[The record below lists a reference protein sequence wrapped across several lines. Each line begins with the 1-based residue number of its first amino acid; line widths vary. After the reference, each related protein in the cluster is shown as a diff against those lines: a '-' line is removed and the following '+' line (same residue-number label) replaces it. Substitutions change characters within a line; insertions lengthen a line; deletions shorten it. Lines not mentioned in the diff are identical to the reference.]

1 MDAEKI
7 GKAIKILRKKAGY
20 TQKELSKCLEVTDK
34 AVSKW
39 ERGLGVPDIS
49 IITKL
54 SILLNC
60 DIDNLLEGNISYIE
74 STWQGIL
81 IIDDSQ
87 SVSPTSKIY
96 GKPLVY
102 LLIGYFLLAGIGNI
116 TIVSSRSEQKKIES
130 IIGSGER
137 WGIHISYIERF
148 NIKQLKSSNTMVVY
162 DNPFVYGPNLTKYF
176 QRAMSRK
183 EGISILTIDKGIN
196 DSEIR
201 VSYDNYKTIKN
212 KEYPGIKQY
221 CVPIVFVPK
230 EWYHDFILLKN
241 KEDILSLDSLYA
253 EPMGNGMIQYCIN
266 DEDTL
271 MDTACFLRFLKNRMG
286 KNIYD
291 LSEIAHNRNFI

>member
-1 MDAEKI
+1 MDAEKV

-39 ERGLGVPDIS
+39 ERGLGIPDIS

-102 LLIGYFLLAGIGNI
+102 FLLAGIGNI

-148 NIKQLKSSNTMVVY
+148 NIKQLKSSNIMVVY

-183 EGISILTIDKGIN
+183 EGISIF
-196 DSEIR
+196 
-201 VSYDNYKTIKN
+201 
-212 KEYPGIKQY
+212 
-221 CVPIVFVPK
+221 FVDHLQSAK
-230 EWYHDFILLKN
+230 LATGKILRPFQ
-241 KEDILSLDSLYA
+241 S
-253 EPMGNGMIQYCIN
+253 
-266 DEDTL
+266 
-271 MDTACFLRFLKNRMG
+271 R
-286 KNIYD
+286 
-291 LSEIAHNRNFI
+291 

>member
-96 GKPLVY
+96 GKPLV
-102 LLIGYFLLAGIGNI
+102 
-116 TIVSSRSEQKKIES
+116 T
-130 IIGSGER
+130 
-137 WGIHISYIERF
+137 
-148 NIKQLKSSNTMVVY
+148 
-162 DNPFVYGPNLTKYF
+162 
-176 QRAMSRK
+176 
-183 EGISILTIDKGIN
+183 
-196 DSEIR
+196 
-201 VSYDNYKTIKN
+201 
-212 KEYPGIKQY
+212 
-221 CVPIVFVPK
+221 C
-230 EWYHDFILLKN
+230 
-241 KEDILSLDSLYA
+241 
-253 EPMGNGMIQYCIN
+253 
-266 DEDTL
+266 
-271 MDTACFLRFLKNRMG
+271 
-286 KNIYD
+286 
-291 LSEIAHNRNFI
+291 